1 MTCPWRIIACQIG
14 LTKFPRHIIVCHTRI
29 TTCPWSIIACQ
40 IGLTTFPRRIIA
52 CHTRIMTCPRG
63 IIACQI
69 GLKEFPRGKCRCKSR
84 ELFRR
89 KCIVWLEKYR
99 RPRFWPDNRT
109 PFKQQKPALTNG
121 LFQSIKRVDELS
133 DILNDHCRSASTAV
147 ADRCAADFTAVLF
160 QNVDQRNNDT

>member
-1 MTCPWRIIACQIG
+1 MTCPWCILACQIG

-40 IGLTTFPRRIIA
+40 IGLTKFPRRVIA
-52 CHTRIMTCPRG
+52 CHTRITTCSG
-63 IIACQI
+63 SIIACQI
-69 GLKEFPRGKCRCKSR
+69 GLKQFPRDKSR
-84 ELFRR
+84 CNPR
-89 KCIVWLEKYR
+89 KVFITT
-99 RPRFWPDNRT
+99 PDNRT

-133 DILNDHCRSASTAV
+133 DILNDHCRSAATAV